1 MGGGFC
7 MICSGFEQMDDVDE
21 TSINVNPL
29 CVYEGVGRGEK
40 RRLID

>member
-1 MGGGFC
+1 

-29 CVYEGVGRGEK
+29 CVYEGSKSLCG
-40 RRLID
+40 